1 MSLFNYAS
9 NMLFESSTADLLD
22 PEVDSD
28 VKEVIEELEDDL
40 TTNVKEVPASDKES
54 NGATE
59 LLKPTKES
67 CMLYEAGNGK
77 YFCNIFDIMRIC
89 EAEEEET
96 GVTPDAGEVAA
107 DVADANGKGED
118 DLVIVAPLD
127 TAKELIEACINEA
140 KCGKKGSKAKSKKKA
155 KSLSKALK
163 EIKDKGIKVAT
174 LKK

>member
-40 TTNVKEVPASDKES
+40 TTNVQEVPAKDKVS
-54 NGATE
+54 NGADA
-59 LLKPTKES
+59 LLNPTPES
-67 CMLYEAGNGK
+67 CMLYETSGGK
-77 YFCNIFDIMRIC
+77 YLCNIFDIMRIC

-96 GVTPDAGEVAA
+96 GVAPDAGDVA
-107 DVADANGKGED
+107 DQVADANGTTSDE
-118 DLVIVAPLD
+118 LVIVAPVKV
-127 TAKELIEACINEA
+127 AEEIVEACINEA